1 MPYTDESRAKLHAT
15 MIKKIQGEY
24 PGLSDTEAFNVW
36 KTRQRGLGRKG
47 GSLSS
52 NGGFAYMSK
61 NDPKRHSQI
70 SAKGGTI
77 SRRRKQN
84 ESK

>member
-1 MPYTDESRAKLHAT
+1 MPYTAASRAKLHAT

-24 PGLSDTEAFNVW
+24 PGLSDTEALNVW
-36 KTRQRGLGRKG
+36 KVRQKGLGRKG
-47 GSLSS
+47 GQAS
-52 NGGFAYMSK
+52 NTGGFAA
-61 NDPKRHSQI
+61 NREL
-70 SAKGGTI
+70 AVTAGRLGGLK